1 MKTKTPSRSK
11 APLSLPIRMNQW
23 LISVQLWLHYGSA
36 AIIAFMM
43 VATTIDIV
51 LRYLGHAIEGVFEGV
66 EILMV
71 MAVYLG
77 LAHVQHHEKN
87 VRVEMIV
94 ERFTGKTRCAI
105 EVFNLL
111 LPTLV
116 FTVMI
121 WMTGTRAWHSFLIH
135 ESTFMPAEHPI
146 WLGRIVLT
154 VGLFFLWLRLVIQI
168 GQYLPGLFG
177 KDEDSTKT
185 MSSGIVG

>member
-1 MKTKTPSRSK
+1 MTFLGRV
-11 APLSLPIRMNQW
+11 NQGLITVQHW
-23 LISVQLWLHYGSA
+23 LYYGSA

-71 MAVYLG
+71 MAVYLV
-77 LAHVQHHEKN
+77 LADVQHREQN

-94 ERFTGKTRCAI
+94 ERLKGRTRCAI
-105 EVFNLL
+105 EVFDLL
-111 LPTLV
+111 LPTIV

-121 WMTGTRAWHSFLIH
+121 WMTGARAWHAFLIR

-154 VGLFFLWLRLVIQI
+154 IGLSFLWLRLVIQI
-168 GQYLPGLFG
+168 AQYLPGLFG
-177 KDEDSTKT
+177 KDENSTKT